1 MRLFHHTLR
10 LTRRLLLTALALLAL
25 GLSLLRFWLLPQID
39 TLRHRLEVEIS
50 HRLNQ
55 PVSIAGLRADIHHLT
70 PKLRLLE
77 VRVGHRHPLR
87 IAELQL
93 VPDLAASLL
102 ERRLRLQHFRLVGAR
117 LEIQRTPGGGWK
129 IVGLPT
135 GEAGV
140 PAWLLSDGRFE
151 LIRTTL
157 IWHHHADRP
166 PLVLRDVSL
175 RLQNRDD
182 RHRLQGVY
190 PTASGIL
197 RATVDFQRPAGTL
210 PWQGRFIAEGQNL
223 QLDDL
228 ASAVLPRPLQIRGDL
243 ALWGHWQGREGQ
255 LQARLALHGMRGRLP
270 SLEQPLAIARADG
283 TLRFD
288 WGKDRWRLHSDHLAL
303 ANADALLQ
311 TRFTL
316 RGGRNATPYLDLR
329 GHLGYLNLAR
339 LHAYLPQAAMQAAAW
354 LRRNLKGRL
363 EGDLLWH
370 GPLDGWPFPNHRGHM
385 EARLTG
391 SEIQIRFHKH
401 WPAITDAAVDIRLN
415 DARLDGRLRA
425 GRIAATSI
433 RRLTAQLDLSDPT
446 LPLQLHGETRATLA
460 QARRLLLRSPLQ
472 AAIHH
477 IDPWLQ
483 ARGRGRVA
491 LDIQV
496 PLQHPETFQLQ
507 GHAQIHGTELALKPY
522 PLTLHPYQA
531 RFDFDQA
538 SFQAN
543 IEGRCRNQPA
553 TFEISSGSQD
563 TRILF
568 HTRIDT
574 DAFPELSAVD
584 GIHGS
589 AALDGELRIPHRE
602 DKAAVLQLAS
612 DLQGLA
618 IDRPPPLG
626 KPARQ
631 RRPFTLRAWLRENAA
646 IPLDV
651 EYPPLDAALIWH
663 PKQGRLSGRIGVNQP
678 PPPPGVNPAGIV
690 VQGHLAHLPLA
701 PWLDEA
707 HATALPA
714 CSLLQGLD
722 LKVRHLQWRGQDL
735 GRHRLQLTKNETGWS
750 TRIDSDYT
758 QGRAR
763 FDAGHIDIDLE
774 FLDLARLHRLLN
786 AAPVPTDTDTLSGLA
801 GIRLH
806 CRRLLWDRID
816 LGHLQLSLTPDP
828 SPFGFQLKLRAA
840 THRLKARGH
849 WIPAFPGYMDLEG
862 RFYSPDLGRFLRR
875 IEHPTLLADT
885 PTRLDFHLHWP
896 GAPYAFTPARLDG
909 ELHLRTGPGRLPAI
923 EPGAGRLLGLLYL
936 GTLQRRLRLDFSDL
950 FAKGLAYERIEGHIH
965 LRQGKA
971 VTDDFLVDAVPARIT
986 LSGSADLHH
995 RTVDEIVTVRP
1006 NTPFTLGV
1014 FPQASGLAA
1023 RLQRLF
1029 NAPLDSLTQSQ
1040 YAITGPW
1047 DDPTIVRIRR
1057 NLPESLWK
1065 KPRK

>member
-10 LTRRLLLTALALLAL
+10 LTRGLLLTALALLAL

-39 TLRHRLEVEIS
+39 ILRHRLEVEIS
-50 HRLNQ
+50 RRLNQ

-70 PKLRLLE
+70 PKLRLLD
-77 VRVGHRHPLR
+77 VRVGYRHPLR

-93 VPDLAASLL
+93 VPDFAASLAQ
-102 ERRLRLQHFRLVGAR
+102 RQLRLQRFRLVGAR
-117 LEIQRTPGGGWK
+117 VEIQRRPGGGWK
-129 IVGLPT
+129 IVGLPA
-135 GEAGV
+135 GEAGG

-175 RLQNRDD
+175 CLQNRDGH
-182 RHRLQGVY
+182 HRLQGVY

-197 RATVDFQRPAGTL
+197 RATIDFQRPTDTML
-210 PWQGRFIAEGQNL
+210 WQGRFIAEGKNL
-223 QLDDL
+223 QLDDP
-228 ASAVLPRPLQIRGDL
+228 ASALLPWPLRIRGDL
-243 ALWGHWQGREGQ
+243 ALWGHWQGGEGQ
-255 LQARLALHGMRGRLP
+255 LQARLALHGIHGQISALQ
-270 SLEQPLAIARADG
+270 QPLAIARADG
-283 TLRFD
+283 ELGFN
-288 WGKDRWRLHSDHLAL
+288 WGKDRWRLHSERLAL

-316 RGGRNATPYLDLR
+316 RGGQNSPPSLDLR

-339 LHAYLPQAAMQAAAW
+339 LHAYLPQAASRTAAW
-354 LRRNLKGRL
+354 LRRNLEGRL
-363 EGDLLWH
+363 QGDLLWH
-370 GPLDGWPFPNHRGHM
+370 GPLDGWPFPDHRGHM

-391 SEIQIRFHKH
+391 SEVRIRFNRH

-415 DARLDGRLRA
+415 DARLEGRLLA
-425 GRIAATSI
+425 GRIAAIPI
-433 RRLTAQLDLSDPT
+433 RRLTAQLDLSDPA

-460 QARRLLLRSPLQ
+460 QARRLLRLSPLQ
-472 AAIHH
+472 AAIRH
-477 IDPWLQ
+477 IDHWLQ
-483 ARGRGRVA
+483 ARGRGRVT
-491 LDIQV
+491 LDVQV
-496 PLQHPETFQLQ
+496 PLQDSKTFQLQ
-507 GHAQIHGTELALKPY
+507 GHARIRGAELALSPY

-538 SFQAN
+538 RFRAD
-543 IEGRCRNQPA
+543 IEGRWRNQPA
-553 TFEISSGSQD
+553 TLKISSGSQD
-563 TRILF
+563 TRVLF
-568 HTRIDT
+568 HTRVDT
-574 DAFPELSAVD
+574 AAAPELNAVD
-584 GIHGS
+584 GVHGA

-631 RRPFTLRAWLRENAA
+631 RRPFTLRAWLREDAD

-651 EYPPLDAALIWH
+651 EYPPLDAALVWH
-663 PKQGRLSGRIGVNQP
+663 PKQRRLSGRIGVNQP

-690 VQGHLAHLPLA
+690 VQGRLAHLPLD

-714 CSLLQGLD
+714 RFMPQALD
-722 LKVRHLQWRGQDL
+722 LKVRHLQWHGQDL
-735 GRHRLQLTKNETGWS
+735 GRHRLQLTRNETGWS
-750 TRIDSDYT
+750 TQLESDYV
-758 QGRAR
+758 QGRGR
-763 FDAGHIDIDLE
+763 FDDGRLDIDLE
-774 FLDLARLHRLLN
+774 FLDLARVHRLLN
-786 AAPVPTDTDTLSGLA
+786 AAPVSAGTDVLSALTGL
-801 GIRLH
+801 RLR
-806 CRRLLWDRID
+806 CRRLLWERID

-828 SPFGFQLKLRAA
+828 SPFGLQLKLRAA
-840 THRLKARGH
+840 THRLEARGR
-849 WIPAFPGYMDLEG
+849 WIPAFPGHTDLEG
-862 RFYSPDLGRFLRR
+862 RFSSPDLGRFLRR

-885 PTRLDFHLHWP
+885 PARLDFRLHWP
-896 GAPYAFTPARLDG
+896 GAPYAIDPARLDG
-909 ELHLRTGPGRLPAI
+909 ELYLRTGPGRLPAI

-950 FAKGLAYERIEGHIH
+950 FAEGLAYERIEGHIH
-965 LRQGKA
+965 LRQGNA

-986 LSGSADLHH
+986 LSGSADLRHQ
-995 RTVDEIVTVRP
+995 TVDEIVTVRP
-1006 NTPFTLGV
+1006 NTPLTLGV
-1014 FPQASGLAA
+1014 FPQSSGLAA

-1065 KPRK
+1065 QPLK